1 METGV
6 SADSTARPR
15 RDSGGHTEGMTTK
28 GDEMKIVVIGGT
40 GLIGSKLVEKLNASK
55 HEAIAASP
63 DTGVNTITGEG
74 LSEALEGADVVVDV
88 ANAPDWED
96 SAVMDFFLT
105 STRNT
110 VAAEAAAGVGHHVAL
125 SIVGTDRLTDSG
137 YFRAKLAQEE
147 TVKAGA
153 VPYTILRAT
162 QFFEFIGRLADLSS
176 DGEVIN
182 LPPAFVQPESAD
194 DVAATL
200 ADLAVHEPLNA
211 IVELAGPEQ
220 FRLDELARRVL
231 IAKNDER
238 LVRTDAHAPYSGAQ
252 LQTDSLTPG
261 PNARI
266 APTRFEDWLGQSVP
280 A

>member
-1 METGV
+1 
-6 SADSTARPR
+6 
-15 RDSGGHTEGMTTK
+15 
-28 GDEMKIVVIGGT
+28 MKIIVIGGT
-40 GLIGSKLVEKLNASK
+40 GLIGSKLVAKLRDDG
-55 HEAIAASP
+55 HEPLAASP

-74 LSEALEGADVVVDV
+74 LAEALNGADVVVDV

-110 VAAEAAAGVGHHVAL
+110 LAAEAGAGVEHHLVL
-125 SIVGTDRLTDSG
+125 SVVGADRLPNSG
-137 YFRAKLAQEE
+137 YLRAKLAQEE

-153 VPYTILRAT
+153 VPYSILRAT
-162 QFFEFIGRLADLSS
+162 QFFEFIGRIADSSS

-182 LPPAFVQPESAD
+182 LAPVFVQPESAD

-200 ADLAVHEPLNA
+200 AELAVREPVNG
-211 IVELAGPEQ
+211 IVELGGPEQ

-231 IAKNDER
+231 LASNDER
-238 LVRTDAHAPYSGAQ
+238 LVRTDAHAPYFGTELEAH
-252 LQTDSLTPG
+252 SLTPG

-266 APTRFEDWLGQSVP
+266 APTRFEDWLGRSVP
-280 A
+280 V